1 VLAVVAILA
10 ALVVPGLPR
19 ATSRAR
25 LESYAIATATL
36 LRSDRNAAVRRHT
49 AIATEIDATGRTVR
63 SGASGRTLRV
73 PDDVDLDALV
83 SKGCQ
88 QSATLPAVRFF
99 ASGLSC
105 GGVIA
110 LTRRGFGYEVRVNWL
125 TGGIDVV
132 PRSQG

>member
-1 VLAVVAILA
+1 
-10 ALVVPGLPR
+10 
-19 ATSRAR
+19 
-25 LESYAIATATL
+25 
-36 LRSDRNAAVRRHT
+36 SDRNAAVRRHA

-73 PDDVDLDALV
+73 PDDVDLAALV

-88 QSATLPAVRFF
+88 QPATLPAVRFF